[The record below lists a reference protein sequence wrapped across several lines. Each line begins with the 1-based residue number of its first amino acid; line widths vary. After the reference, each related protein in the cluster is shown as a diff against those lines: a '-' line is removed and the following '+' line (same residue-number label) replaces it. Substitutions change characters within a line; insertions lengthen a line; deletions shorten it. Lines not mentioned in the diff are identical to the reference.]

1 MQASKQTNKMNKRVN
16 SQFYIYYNLFF
27 RSTQTPKNAKERQRR
42 IPKKSVQ
49 KLLKIKEPAFT

>member
-1 MQASKQTNKMNKRVN
+1 MNKRVD
-16 SQFYIYYNLFF
+16 SQLYIYYNLFF
-27 RSTQTPKNAKERQRR
+27 RSTQTPENAKERQRR